1 MSENKGLGI
10 DKLGSVDWLNDNS
23 APTPQEEETQTEQV
37 AEPTEAATETTE
49 GEAAE
54 PTTEVQ
60 TEETPEVQDEVEQT
74 VDEPVADEQ
83 VAEAAEP
90 SVEDAGMFATLGAKL
105 GYEIEGDFSE
115 DYDGLAEYTTA
126 VGQQIANEQLEK
138 IFATMPDVR
147 EYFEYRANNGDP
159 LKYFEAQQAQ
169 MDYNSIQVDDNIAV
183 QKRVVIDGMRQQG
196 FGDEDISR
204 MVESY
209 EDAGILKDNASI
221 YLQQLQRTQGQR
233 KEQLLAQQQQEAT
246 QQRAEAEAYWNG
258 VQETINAGNLKGM
271 SIPQRQRGRFYEWM
285 TTPVNEQ
292 GVTQR
297 DIDRQNIDQET
308 ALAVEYLLYQGF
320 DLKKLASNA
329 AATQKVS
336 SLKSKLTA
344 APSAGSRM
352 KSRTKSGTTKANT
365 IPSLKDLL

>member
-10 DKLGSVDWLNDNS
+10 ENLGSVDWLNDS
-23 APTPQEEETQTEQV
+23 SPAPEAAETQQEQA
-37 AEPTEAATETTE
+37 AEPTEAAPETTE
-49 GEAAE
+49 AEAVE
-54 PTTEVQ
+54 PTTEVPV
-60 TEETPEVQDEVEQT
+60 EETPEVQDEVEET
-74 VDEPVADEQ
+74 VEEPVAEP
-83 VAEAAEP
+83 AAPAAEEAAPAE
-90 SVEDAGMFATLGAKL
+90 SMFATLGAKL
-105 GYEIEGDFSE
+105 GYEVEGDFAE

-138 IFATMPDVR
+138 IFASMPDVK
-147 EYFEYRANNGDP
+147 EYYEYRANNGDP
-159 LKYFEAQQAQ
+159 LKYFEAQQAE
-169 MDYNSIQVDDNIAV
+169 MDYHNVDIQNEAI
-183 QKRVVIDGMRQQG
+183 QKRVLIDGMRQQG
-196 FGDEDISR
+196 FGDEDIAR

-209 EDAGILKDNASI
+209 EDAGILADNANI
-221 YLQQLQRTQGQR
+221 YLRQLQANQGQR
-233 KEQLLAQQQQEAT
+233 KQQLLAQQEQEAQ
-246 QQRAEAEAYWNG
+246 QQRAAAEEYWNS
-258 VQETINAGNLKGM
+258 VQSTINQGNLKGM
-271 SIPQRQRGRFYEWM
+271 QIPTRQRGKFYEWM

-297 DIDRQNIDQET
+297 DLDRQNIDQET

-329 AATQKVS
+329 ASTQKVS
-336 SLKSKLTA
+336 ALKSKLTA

>member
-10 DKLGSVDWLNDNS
+10 DKLGSVDWLNDS
-23 APTPQEEETQTEQV
+23 TPTPQEAETQAEQT
-37 AEPTEAATETTE
+37 TEATEPVVETTE
-49 GEAAE
+49 EEAAE

-60 TEETPEVQDEVEQT
+60 TEETPEVQDEVEET
-74 VDEPVADEQ
+74 VEEPVANEPA
-83 VAEAAEP
+83 AEAAEP
-90 SVEDAGMFATLGAKL
+90 SAEDAGMFATLGAKL
-105 GYEIEGDFSE
+105 GYEVEGDFSE

-138 IFATMPDVR
+138 IFASMPDVK

-159 LKYFEAQQAQ
+159 LRYFEAQQAEL
-169 MDYNSIQVDDNIAV
+169 DYGSMQVDDNLAV
-183 QKRVVIDGMRQQG
+183 QKRVVVDGMRQQG
-196 FGDEDISR
+196 FNDEDISR

-233 KEQLLAQQQQEAT
+233 KETLLAQQREQAAQQ
-246 QQRAEAEAYWNG
+246 QAEANAYWQS
-258 VQETINAGNLKGM
+258 VQQTINAGALKGM
-271 SIPQRQRGRFYEWM
+271 AIPQRQRGKFYDWM
-285 TTPVNEQ
+285 TNPVNDQ
-292 GVTQR
+292 GATQR

-329 AATQKVS
+329 ASTQKVS

>member
-1 MSENKGLGI
+1 MADNKGLGI
-10 DKLGSVDWLNDNS
+10 DNLGSVDWLNDNS
-23 APTPQEEETQTEQV
+23 APTPDAGEPQAEQA
-37 AEPTEAATETTE
+37 AEPIEAAAETTE
-49 GEAAE
+49 EEAVE
-54 PTTEVQ
+54 PTTEVPV
-60 TEETPEVQDEVEQT
+60 EETPEVQDEVVET
-74 VDEPVADEQ
+74 VDEPVA
-83 VAEAAEP
+83 EAAP
-90 SVEDAGMFATLGAKL
+90 AADVEAETASMFATLGAKL
-105 GYEIEGDFSE
+105 GYEVEGDFAE

-126 VGQQIANEQLEK
+126 VGQQIANEQLQK
-138 IFATMPDVR
+138 IFSAMPDVK
-147 EYFEYRANNGDP
+147 EYFDYRANNGDP
-159 LKYFEAQQAQ
+159 IKYFEAQQAQ
-169 MDYNSIQVDDNIAV
+169 MDYSNMQVDENVAV

-196 FGDEDISR
+196 FNDEDISR

-233 KEQLLAQQQQEAT
+233 KEQLLVQQQQEAE
-246 QQRAEAEAYWNG
+246 QQRKEAEAYWG
-258 VQETINAGNLKGM
+258 SVQETISAGSLKGM
-271 SIPQRQRGRFYEWM
+271 SIPQRQRGKFYEWM
-285 TTPVNEQ
+285 TIPVNEQ

-320 DLKKLASNA
+320 DLKKLAGNA

-344 APSAGSRM
+344 SPSAGSRM

-365 IPSLKDLL
+365 IPSLRDLL

>member
-23 APTPQEEETQTEQV
+23 APTPQEEETQAEQV
-37 AEPTEAATETTE
+37 TEPLEAVTETTE
-49 GEAAE
+49 EEAAE
-54 PTTEVQ
+54 PNTEVP
-60 TEETPEVQDEVEQT
+60 TEETLE
-74 VDEPVADEQ
+74 VADEVTETDEQ
-83 VAEAAEP
+83 PVAQEPEADQASEGQETA
-90 SVEDAGMFATLGAKL
+90 SMFATLGAKL
-105 GYEIEGDFSE
+105 GYEVEGNFSE

-126 VGQQIANEQLEK
+126 VGQQIASEQLEK
-138 IFATMPDVR
+138 IFATMPDVK

-159 LKYFEAQQAQ
+159 IKYFEAQQAQ
-169 MDYNSIQVDDNIAV
+169 MDYNSMEVDDNLAV

-233 KEQLLAQQQQEAT
+233 KEQLLAQQQAEAA
-246 QQRAEAEAYWNG
+246 QQRAESEAYWNG
-258 VQETINAGNLKGM
+258 VQETISAGNLKGM
-271 SIPQRQRGRFYEWM
+271 SIPQRQRGKFYEWM

-292 GVTQR
+292 GITQR
-297 DIDRQNIDQET
+297 DVDRQNIDQET

>member
-10 DKLGSVDWLNDNS
+10 DNLGSVDWLNDS
-23 APTPQEEETQTEQV
+23 SPAPEAAETQQEQV
-37 AEPTEAATETTE
+37 AEPSEAAPETTE
-49 GEAAE
+49 AEAAE
-54 PTTEVQ
+54 PTPEVPV
-60 TEETPEVQDEVEQT
+60 EETPEVQDEVEET
-74 VDEPVADEQ
+74 VEEP
-83 VAEAAEP
+83 VAEAAPAAEVEAEP
-90 SVEDAGMFATLGAKL
+90 ASMFATLGAKL
-105 GYEIEGDFSE
+105 GYEVEGDFAE

-138 IFATMPDVR
+138 IFASMPDVK
-147 EYFEYRANNGDP
+147 EYYEYRANNGDP
-159 LKYFEAQQAQ
+159 LKYFEAQQAE
-169 MDYNSIQVDDNIAV
+169 MDYHNVDIQNEAI
-183 QKRVVIDGMRQQG
+183 QKRVLIDGMRQQG
-196 FGDEDISR
+196 FGDEDIAR

-209 EDAGILKDNASI
+209 EDAGILADNANI
-221 YLQQLQRTQGQR
+221 YLRQLQANQGQR
-233 KEQLLAQQQQEAT
+233 KQQLLAQQEQEAQ
-246 QQRAEAEAYWNG
+246 QQRAAAEEYWNS
-258 VQETINAGNLKGM
+258 VQSTINQGNLKGM
-271 SIPQRQRGRFYEWM
+271 QIPTRQRGKFYEWM

-297 DIDRQNIDQET
+297 DLDRQNIDQET

-329 AATQKVS
+329 ASTQKVS
-336 SLKSKLTA
+336 ALKSKLTA

>member
-1 MSENKGLGI
+1 MADNKGLGI

-23 APTPQEEETQTEQV
+23 APTPQLEEPQTEE
-37 AEPTEAATETTE
+37 ATEATEPVAETTE
-49 GEAAE
+49 VEADE
-54 PTTEVQ
+54 PTLEVPTED
-60 TEETPEVQDEVEQT
+60 TPEVQDEVEET
-74 VDEPVADEQ
+74 VDEPVAQ
-83 VAEAAEP
+83 PVAGSVADEAA
-90 SVEDAGMFATLGAKL
+90 DASMFATLGNKL

-115 DYDGLAEYTTA
+115 DYDGLAAYTNE
-126 VGQQIANEQLEK
+126 VGKQIANEQLEK
-138 IFATMPDVR
+138 IFAAMPDVQ
-147 EYFEYRANNGDP
+147 EYFNYRANNGDP
-159 LKYFEAQQAQ
+159 IKYFEAQRAEL
-169 MDYNSIQVDDNIAV
+169 DYGTLQVDDNIAV

-233 KEQLLAQQQQEAT
+233 KEQLLVQQQQEAVE
-246 QQRAEAEAYWNG
+246 QRAQAEQYWSS
-258 VQETINAGNLKGM
+258 VQETISAGNLKGM
-271 SIPQRQRGRFYEWM
+271 SIPTRQRGKFYEWM
-285 TTPVNEQ
+285 TNPINEQ
-292 GVTQR
+292 GATQR

-329 AATQKVS
+329 ASTQKVS

>member
-10 DKLGSVDWLNDNS
+10 ENLGSIDWLNDS
-23 APTPQEEETQTEQV
+23 SPAPEAAETQAEQT
-37 AEPTEAATETTE
+37 TEAPEPVVETTE
-49 GEAAE
+49 AEAVE
-54 PTTEVQ
+54 PTTEVPV
-60 TEETPEVQDEVEQT
+60 EETPEVQEEVEET
-74 VDEPVADEQ
+74 LEEPVAE
-83 VAEAAEP
+83 EAAPAAEVEAEP
-90 SVEDAGMFATLGAKL
+90 EAASMFATLGAKL
-105 GYEIEGDFSE
+105 GYEVEGDFSE

-138 IFATMPDVR
+138 IFATMPDVK

-159 LKYFEAQQAQ
+159 LKYFEAQQAEV
-169 MDYNSIQVDDNIAV
+169 DYNGVDIENLAI
-183 QKRVVIDGMRQQG
+183 QKRVIIDGMRQQG
-196 FGDEDISR
+196 FGDEDITR

-233 KEQLLAQQQQEAT
+233 KQQLLAQQEQEAA
-246 QQRAEAEAYWNG
+246 QQRQEAEAYWNG

-271 SIPQRQRGRFYEWM
+271 AIPQRQRGKFYEWM

-292 GVTQR
+292 GYTQR
-297 DIDRQNIDQET
+297 DIDRNNIDQET
-308 ALAVEYLLYQGF
+308 ALAVEYLLFQGF